1 MDNMKTSGIV
11 IRGTKTVIKK
21 VGSTHAHLEYR
32 LTQNARLTL
41 AVIVEGDKEA
51 SITVVIH
58 LMGRNSFATVVGIVQ
73 ARGGADIQFHTMQ
86 HHGAVGTTSNL
97 LVKSVLTGTS
107 KFSYDGSI
115 YVDPVAQKTD
125 AYQRN
130 ENLLLDSASRA
141 SSEPALEILANDVR
155 CTHGATIG
163 TVNNEEL
170 WYLATRG
177 IATPKAR
184 AMIADGFL
192 RSAFSLIPDADV
204 RNTIEKQVHLS

>member
-1 MDNMKTSGIV
+1 MKQTQI
-11 IRGTKTVIKK
+11 IRGKKTIV
-21 VGSTHAHLEYR
+21 THASSADTHLEYR
-32 LTQNARLTL
+32 VARDAQLTL
-41 AVIVEGDKEA
+41 AVVVEAEDDLA
-51 SITVVIH
+51 IDVIIH
-58 LMGRNSFATVVGIVQ
+58 LVGKNASATIVGIV
-73 ARGGADIQFHTMQ
+73 RGRHGADVQFHTMQ

-163 TVNNEEL
+163 TINEDEL
-170 WYLATRG
+170 WYLSTRG
-177 IATPKAR
+177 IDITEGKSI
-184 AMIADGFL
+184 IANGFL
-192 RSAFSLIPDADV
+192 RSAFELIPDTIV
-204 RNTIEKQVHLS
+204 RSDIEHKCLIPYV

>member
-1 MDNMKTSGIV
+1 MKI
-11 IRGTKTVIKK
+11 IRGKKTTIARIT
-21 VGSTHAHLEYR
+21 SADTHLEYR
-32 LTQNARLTL
+32 LTQNAQFTL
-41 AVIVEGDKEA
+41 AVVVEAQGNVSVNVIV
-51 SITVVIH
+51 H
-58 LMGRNSFATVVGIVQ
+58 LVGKNALATIVGIV
-73 ARGGADIQFHTMQ
+73 RGRHGADVQFHTMQ

-163 TVNNEEL
+163 TVNEDEL
-170 WYLATRG
+170 WYLSTRG
-177 IATPKAR
+177 IDIDAGRK
-184 AMIADGFL
+184 MIADGFL
-192 RSAFSLIPDADV
+192 RSAFELIPDTIV
-204 RNTIEKQVHLS
+204 RSDIETKCLIPYV